1 MAQAGDNIVST
12 PNLYGGTFNQFKV
25 TLKRLG
31 IEVRF
36 TSREERPEEF
46 LALTDEKTRAWWV
59 ESIGNPALNIPDLEA
74 LAQAAREKGVA
85 LIVDNTF
92 GMGGY
97 LLRPLAWGA
106 ALVTHSL
113 TKWVGGHGAVIAG
126 AIVDGGTSPGRVAA
140 TPSSPSP
147 SPATTA

>member
-1 MAQAGDNIVST
+1 M
-12 PNLYGGTFNQFKV
+12 

-74 LAQAAREKGVA
+74 LAQAAREKGWPSSW
-85 LIVDNTF
+85 TT
-92 GMGGY
+92 
-97 LLRPLAWGA
+97 PSAWGA
-106 ALVTHSL
+106 
-113 TKWVGGHGAVIAG
+113 
-126 AIVDGGTSPGRVAA
+126 TS
-140 TPSSPSP
+140 
-147 SPATTA
+147 